1 MSRSSQL
8 LLLAD
13 EAEAD
18 GDEGEERA
26 LLAPLVLI
34 AARVGII
41 LGAEAMIEEGGGRE
55 RRRAEAHPHRDRY
68 MKAAAKIKAF
78 ASCTSKL

>member
-18 GDEGEERA
+18 GEEGEDGA
-26 LLAPLVLI
+26 LLSTLVLI

-55 RRRAEAHPHRDRY
+55 IGRSEAHPHRSR
-68 MKAAAKIKAF
+68 
-78 ASCTSKL
+78 